1 MNNKKKKGK
10 FFVILRII
18 KKRVKLRTILL
29 LALTFAANSYAWFIY
44 TTKVNNVIEARV
56 RSWNV
61 RFDLEQSEV
70 AEYIDFVVSD
80 MYPGMP
86 DFEREIRIVNS
97 GETTGKINY
106 EIISA
111 RVINTE
117 FIVDETTTSEM
128 MINKL
133 KNEYPFKIDI
143 GVSNDII
150 NPEGG
155 EESFLLKVTWAY
167 ESGNDTE
174 DTYWGNQAYDYQ
186 EAHPNDPIITIR
198 IKISVIQA

>member
-1 MNNKKKKGK
+1 MKKKNKLYVTLK
-10 FFVILRII
+10 II
-18 KKRVKLRTILL
+18 KRRVKLRTLL
-29 LALTFAANSYAWFIY
+29 LLVLTLTANSYAWFIH
-44 TTKVNNVIEARV
+44 TTKVNNAIEAHV

-86 DFEREIRIVNS
+86 DFERKIKIVNS

-106 EIISA
+106 EVISA

-117 FIVDETTTSEM
+117 FIVDETTTSEV

-143 GVSNDII
+143 GTSNDII
-150 NPEGG
+150 SPEGG
-155 EESFLLKVTWAY
+155 EENFLLKVTWAY
-167 ESGNDTE
+167 ESGSDTE

-186 EAHPNDPIITIR
+186 EANPNKPIITIK
-198 IKISVIQA
+198 IKISVVQA

>member
-1 MNNKKKKGK
+1 MKKKNKLYVTLK
-10 FFVILRII
+10 II
-18 KKRVKLRTILL
+18 KRRVKLRTLLL
-29 LALTFAANSYAWFIY
+29 LALTLTANSYAWFIY

-61 RFDLEQSEV
+61 RFDLEQSEL

>member
-1 MNNKKKKGK
+1 MKKKNKLYVTLK
-10 FFVILRII
+10 II
-18 KKRVKLRTILL
+18 KRRVKLRTLLL
-29 LALTFAANSYAWFIY
+29 LALTLTANSYAWFIY

-133 KNEYPFKIDI
+133 KNE
-143 GVSNDII
+143 
-150 NPEGG
+150 
-155 EESFLLKVTWAY
+155 
-167 ESGNDTE
+167 
-174 DTYWGNQAYDYQ
+174 
-186 EAHPNDPIITIR
+186 
-198 IKISVIQA
+198 